1 MPNTTVSTDAA
12 PQQSARDIVL
22 SCVRAINREDFAAAR
37 RLVSD
42 DLSFVGVLGERHGA
56 DAYFKDMEQMRLKYS
71 IKQTVAEGDDVCV
84 LYDLEMSGKTIFVCG
99 WYHVENGY
107 IKSLRVIFDPRPVL
121 EPSRSKH

>member
-1 MPNTTVSTDAA
+1 MPDTTAATDDT
-12 PQQSARDIVL
+12 PDRSPKDIVL
-22 SCVRAINREDFAAAR
+22 SCVRAINQEDFAAAR

-56 DAYFKDMEQMRLKYS
+56 DAYFKDMQQMRLKYT
-71 IKQTVAEGDDVCV
+71 IRKTVAEGDDVCV

-99 WYHVENGY
+99 WYHVENGH